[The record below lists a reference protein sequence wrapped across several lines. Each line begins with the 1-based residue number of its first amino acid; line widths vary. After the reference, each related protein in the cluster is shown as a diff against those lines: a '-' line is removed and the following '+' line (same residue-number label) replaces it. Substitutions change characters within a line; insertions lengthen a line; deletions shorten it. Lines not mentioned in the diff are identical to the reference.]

1 MTVELTPSQEALI
14 QEQLETGRYHSR
26 AEVIA
31 DALELLSDH
40 ARLEQMKLDRLRPKS
55 KKGWRA
61 VTAPRW
67 ICRRSKRKREE
78 GVTTAPS
85 GNARCS

>member
-40 ARLEQMKLDRLRPKS
+40 ARLEQMKLERLRAEIQ
-55 KKGWRA
+55 KGLESGDSTPLDMQALKAEAR
-61 VTAPRW
+61 R
-67 ICRRSKRKREE
+67 RYDERSKR
-78 GVTTAPS
+78 
-85 GNARCS
+85 